1 MKQLLTLL
9 ITIGTVGTPA
19 SALPVSEIAPSTET
33 TAVDSSGSDTDNWL
47 VQLSGR
53 PAEPTLLERQQLRVE
68 RLLQREVA
76 IERVL
81 TKLKKYKGKTWYVF
95 SGSTPAGWDCSGLV
109 RWTYEQLGVE
119 LEHSA
124 NKQAHAGERVTDPLP
139 GDVVAWAWRG
149 SKHYYHT
156 GIYLG
161 DGKVIQA
168 LRPGT
173 STSIVSVDS
182 PLFAGS
188 KRCSCGYLS
197 ATQARPRAWPS

>member
-1 MKQLLTLL
+1 M
-9 ITIGTVGTPA
+9 GTPT
-19 SALPVSEIAPSTET
+19 SAISAPEIAPSTET
-33 TAVDSSGSDTDNWL
+33 TAVASTGTDTVSWL
-47 VQLSGR
+47 FPLTGR
-53 PAEPTLLERQQLRVE
+53 PAELTLLERQQLRVE

-81 TKLKKYKGKTWYVF
+81 TKLKKHQGKTWYVF

-124 NKQAHAGERVTDPLP
+124 NKQAHAGKRVTNPLP
-139 GDVVAWAWRG
+139 GDVVAWGWQG

-188 KRCSCGYLS
+188 KPVFVRVLE
-197 ATQARPRAWPS
+197 RDPSPEPDWAILAN